1 MPGPYETG
9 RFAAVPAD
17 EVASVHTRD
26 DVVRVVER
34 MLEDLRAHPDEWENA
49 TLPRFL
55 DGLVVSL
62 GALDGLY
69 ANRDEALPAQP
80 TWRVLAEVLIMAS
93 GYE

>member
-9 RFAAVPAD
+9 RFAAVPAH
-17 EVASVHTRD
+17 EVASAHTRD

-34 MLEDLRAHPDEWENA
+34 MLDDLRAHPDEWENA

-55 DGLVVSL
+55 DALAASL
-62 GALDGLY
+62 GVPD
-69 ANRDEALPAQP
+69 ANRGEP
-80 TWRVLAEVLIMAS
+80 TWRMPAEALIMAS